1 MVAEGPGPGQDRRA
15 SPSPPQTGASHPL
28 RILVFSASLRAD
40 SLNSRLAALAATTIE
55 AEGHTTDLATM
66 AEFDAPSYNGDA
78 EAAEG
83 LPRGAENL
91 RRHLEA
97 AHGFVIASPEYNAS
111 LPGALKNSIDW
122 VSRYRPQPFNERHGL
137 LLSASPSM
145 AGGNRGLWALR
156 IPFEHLGA
164 RMYPDMFSLAQAHR
178 AFDES
183 GRIGDAELQ
192 QRFDT
197 TVANFLSLVEA
208 ATLYPC
214 IKRAWVEYLGE
225 RPDPAIDRVDVAA
238 AAPAAR

>member
-1 MVAEGPGPGQDRRA
+1 MRMVAEGRGPGQDRRA
-15 SPSPPQTGASHPL
+15 SASPP
-28 RILVFSASLRAD
+28 
-40 SLNSRLAALAATTIE
+40 
-55 AEGHTTDLATM
+55 
-66 AEFDAPSYNGDA
+66 
-78 EAAEG
+78 
-83 LPRGAENL
+83 
-91 RRHLEA
+91 
-97 AHGFVIASPEYNAS
+97 
-111 LPGALKNSIDW
+111 
-122 VSRYRPQPFNERHGL
+122 
-137 LLSASPSM
+137 M

-178 AFDES
+178 AFDEL

-208 ATLYPC
+208 ATQYPC
-214 IKRAWVEYLGE
+214 VKRAWVEYLGE